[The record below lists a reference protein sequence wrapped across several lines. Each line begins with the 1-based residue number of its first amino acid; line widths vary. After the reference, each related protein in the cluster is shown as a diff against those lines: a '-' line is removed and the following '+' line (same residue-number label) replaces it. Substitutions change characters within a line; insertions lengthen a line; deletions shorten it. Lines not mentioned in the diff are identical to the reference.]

1 MSTNP
6 HFTDGHTETTRGSCH
21 STNPEWRWVMLVR
34 DALATS
40 PDERTTE
47 QLAVLAAEYEIAT
60 EDMEASAAWLD
71 TEGTDNG

>member
-6 HFTDGHTETTRGSCH
+6 HFTDGHTEATRGSCH
-21 STNPEWRWVMLVR
+21 SADPEWRWIMLVR
-34 DALATS
+34 DALATP